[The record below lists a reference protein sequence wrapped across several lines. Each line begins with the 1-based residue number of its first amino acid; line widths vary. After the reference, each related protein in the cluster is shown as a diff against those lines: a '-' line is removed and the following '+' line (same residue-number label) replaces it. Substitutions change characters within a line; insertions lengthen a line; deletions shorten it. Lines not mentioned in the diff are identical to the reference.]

1 MLTRTNVLTLS
12 RVSLAALITL
22 SWSLPLAVAQERDF
36 AREAV
41 TNLNA
46 YAAFKMG
53 KYDEAKKIWEGL
65 AEKGN
70 TTALLNLANMFQQ
83 GQGVSQD
90 DREAHELVE
99 KAAALGD
106 PRAQYELGMAY
117 EKGHVVD
124 RDIAQAAKWLKKSA
138 DQDYADGQFAYGVML
153 ATARGQGLDK
163 SSRQERQQAIEL
175 LLKAKAGGHL
185 EAGDYIQTIRS
196 SLEE

>member
-12 RVSLAALITL
+12 RVSLAALMTL
-22 SWSLPLAVAQERDF
+22 SLPLPLAVAQERDF

-106 PRAQYELGMAY
+106 PRAQYEL
-117 EKGHVVD
+117 
-124 RDIAQAAKWLKKSA
+124 
-138 DQDYADGQFAYGVML
+138 
-153 ATARGQGLDK
+153 
-163 SSRQERQQAIEL
+163 
-175 LLKAKAGGHL
+175 
-185 EAGDYIQTIRS
+185 
-196 SLEE
+196 

>member
-1 MLTRTNVLTLS
+1 MLTRTNVWI
-12 RVSLAALITL
+12 VGWASLAALFTL
-22 SWSLPLAVAQERDF
+22 TSVPLAVAQERDF

-46 YAAFKMG
+46 YAAYKMG

-65 AEKGN
+65 AKKGN

-83 GQGVSQD
+83 GQGVTQD
-90 DREAHELVE
+90 DREAHALVE
-99 KAAALGD
+99 KAATLGD

-124 RDIAQAAKWLKKSA
+124 RDIDQAAAWLKKSA

-163 SSRQERQQAIEL
+163 SSRQDKQEAIAL

-185 EAGDYIQTIRS
+185 EAGDYIETIRA

>member
-1 MLTRTNVLTLS
+1 MLTRTN
-12 RVSLAALITL
+12 ALIL
-22 SWSLPLAVAQERDF
+22 SWVFVTTLMTLPSSLPLAVAQERDF

-46 YAAFKMG
+46 YAAYKMG

-90 DREAHELVE
+90 DREAHELLE
-99 KAAALGD
+99 KAATLGD
-106 PRAQYELGMAY
+106 PRAQHELGMAY

-124 RDIAQAAKWLKKSA
+124 RDIAEAAKWLKRSA

-153 ATARGQGLDK
+153 ATAHGQGLDK
-163 SSRQERQQAIEL
+163 SSRQDRQEAIEL
-175 LLKAKAGGHL
+175 LMKAKAGGHL
-185 EAGDYIQTIRS
+185 EAGDYIETIRL